1 MVVFVR
7 KAWLVFWL
15 FWFLSYF
22 FFLALVLVGSF
33 SLRFVLFW
41 VLFVFVRSTALPPP
55 VTR

>member
-22 FFLALVLVGSF
+22 FFWLWFWSVLFPSVLFCFGF
-33 SLRFVLFW
+33 SLCSFAAQRFL
-41 VLFVFVRSTALPPP
+41 LQ
-55 VTR
+55 